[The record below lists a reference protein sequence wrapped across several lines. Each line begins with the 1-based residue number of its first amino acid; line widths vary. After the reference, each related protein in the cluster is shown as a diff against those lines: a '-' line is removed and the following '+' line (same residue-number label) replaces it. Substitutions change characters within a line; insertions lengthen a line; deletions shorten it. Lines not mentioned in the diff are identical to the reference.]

1 MRMWVLGSGSRGN
14 AVLLECGES
23 RVLIDAGFAAGTI
36 AKRMRA
42 IGVAPESLEGVVIT
56 HEHTD
61 HVRGA
66 AAGAK
71 RYGWKLHAT
80 RGTIGACD
88 DLADAHTEAFTA
100 GATLHFTWLD
110 LLTVRSSHDAADPIA
125 MVATAR
131 ASGARI
137 GIAYD
142 LGCATSPVQRA
153 LTQLDVLLLES
164 NHDEGMLRTGP
175 YPWYL
180 QQRIASRTGHLSNH
194 AAGELASQCTHR
206 SLGDVVLAHLSE
218 INNDPALAT
227 KAMRSSL
234 RRTSFRGRV
243 TASAQREVVGPFGP
257 GSVPGAGSTQLA
269 LSL

>member
-1 MRMWVLGSGSRGN
+1 
-14 AVLLECGES
+14 
-23 RVLIDAGFAAGTI
+23 
-36 AKRMRA
+36 MRA
-42 IGVAPESLEGVVIT
+42 IGVAPESIEGVVLT

-80 RGTIGACD
+80 SGTIGACD
-88 DLADAHTEAFTA
+88 ALGDARAQAFTA

-110 LLTVRSSHDAADPIA
+110 VATVRSSHDAAEPVA
-125 MVATAR
+125 LVATAR
-131 ASGARI
+131 ASGARV

-142 LGCATSPVQRA
+142 LGCATAPVQRA
-153 LTQLDVLLLES
+153 LGQVDVLLLES

-180 QQRIASRTGHLSNH
+180 QQRIASRTGHLSNR
-194 AAGELASQCTHR
+194 AAAELASACTHR

-227 KAMRSSL
+227 KQMKSSL
-234 RRTSFRGRV
+234 RRTAFRGRV

-257 GSVPGAGSTQLA
+257 GSVPGTGTQLA